1 VTERRDHY
9 SYTHYADPVT
19 ARRFEQT
26 RFGSP
31 IGQLVSL
38 GEAEAF
44 LRFAG
49 PVAGRTVL
57 DVGTGTGRVAM
68 LFANAGASVTGID
81 ASDEMLKVARERA
94 AAGRVD
100 VQFMI
105 GDAHKLEFP
114 DQSFDVIVSSRVLMH
129 TPGWQTCVDEWC
141 RVARDRVVI
150 DFPSARSFAL
160 AQSLWRRGNRAA
172 GLAVGEPYRVFF
184 DRQVRAAFARNGFEV
199 RAKHR
204 HFVLPIGFYR
214 LFGSIRFA
222 QISEGVLRRL
232 GIAWMF
238 ASPVTVLAERCDSVS

>member
-9 SYTHYADPVT
+9 SYSHYADPVT
-19 ARRFEQT
+19 ARRFDQA

-31 IGQLVSL
+31 IGQLVSD

-57 DVGTGTGRVAM
+57 DVGTGTGRMAM
-68 LFANAGASVTGID
+68 LFAKAGASVTGID
-81 ASDEMLKVARERA
+81 ASDEMLTVARERA
-94 AAGRVD
+94 AAGHLA

-129 TPGWQTCVDEWC
+129 TPGWQTCIDEWC

-150 DFPSARSFAL
+150 DFPSARSFAWG
-160 AQSLWRRGNRAA
+160 QSLWRRGKH
-172 GLAVGEPYRVFF
+172 AVGVAVKQPYRVFF
-184 DRQVRAAFARNGFEV
+184 DRQVSAAFARNGFQV
-199 RAKHR
+199 RAKYR
-204 HFVLPIGFYR
+204 HFVLPVGFYK
-214 LFGSIRFA
+214 LVGSIRFA
-222 QISEGVLRRL
+222 QFSEGVLRRL
-232 GIAWMF
+232 GITLMF
-238 ASPVTVLAERCDSVS
+238 ASPVTMLAERCDPVS